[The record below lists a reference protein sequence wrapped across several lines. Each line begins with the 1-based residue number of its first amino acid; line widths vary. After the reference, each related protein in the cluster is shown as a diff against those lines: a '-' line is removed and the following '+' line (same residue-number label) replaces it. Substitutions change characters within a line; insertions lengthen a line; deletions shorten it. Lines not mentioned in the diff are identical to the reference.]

1 VGPDC
6 PRQEGPIPEEGDLR
20 PSCYLIQKE
29 TEGYERLAVEKEEAK
44 LEKSAVEN
52 SKITP
57 KEDLEVINLSH
68 DPGIDKPV
76 SISTSLSA
84 VERACLINLLKEY
97 QDVFAW
103 KYDEMPGIDP
113 GLVAHSLNV
122 EPGTKPVV

>member
-1 VGPDC
+1 M
-6 PRQEGPIPEEGDLR
+6 
-20 PSCYLIQKE
+20 
-29 TEGYERLAVEKEEAK
+29 EKEEVK
-44 LEKSAVEN
+44 LEKSAEVD
-52 SKITP
+52 SKIIP

-84 VERACLINLLKEY
+84 VERACLISLLKEY
-97 QDVFAW
+97 QDVFAC

-122 EPGTKPVV
+122 EPGTKPVVQPARIFHTEVEAQIT